1 MVVNSVRSPA
11 STSSDVVGFE
21 SSSEPTPS
29 IDRQFSYYHRPHPF
43 IFTMY
48 SPSYNPYYGPSHPGG
63 PVSAPGPPYPVYSAA
78 DSSQGHS
85 TKYGPPPPSSSGYGG
100 GSSGHGG
107 SSYGP
112 PGPPS
117 GGYEYHPPPHHP
129 PPVSHP
135 IPIHIHKSKPKKGKG
150 AALSALTL
158 LAFLYFLNLLQS
170 CLKEH
175 MDTMNPTVMVMT
187 AGATR
192 RKDVEEVMIS
202 DKDEM
207 VGEYD
212 ANGPGYA
219 AVDGKYHLLT
229 TSGNRTPEF
238 GGGGG
243 GSSSN
248 GGKHVY
254 RIRKTGNSGQ
264 RHRDEEGD
272 VIYYDYY

>member
-1 MVVNSVRSPA
+1 MVVNSVPSP
-11 STSSDVVGFE
+11 TSSP
-21 SSSEPTPS
+21 SEAEVFDAS
-29 IDRQFSYYHRPHPF
+29 IDRQFSYYRPHPF
-43 IFTMY
+43 VFTMY
-48 SPSYNPYYGPSHPGG
+48 SPSYNPYYGPSHPGGG

-78 DSSQGHS
+78 DSSPGHS

-100 GSSGHGG
+100 GSSSGHGG

-117 GGYEYHPPPHHP
+117 GGYEYHHHSPPPH

-135 IPIHIHKSKPKKGKG
+135 IPVHISKWKPKKGKG

-192 RKDVEEVMIS
+192 RKDVEDVLTGE
-202 DKDEM
+202 KDEM
-207 VGEYD
+207 IGAYD
-212 ANGPGYA
+212 VSDHGYGT
-219 AVDGKYHLLT
+219 VDGKYHLLT
-229 TSGNRTPEF
+229 TSGNQTDGF
-238 GGGGG
+238 D
-243 GSSSN
+243 
-248 GGKHVY
+248 GGKKHVS
-254 RIRKTGNSGQ
+254 RIRKIIGPGPK
-264 RHRDEEGD
+264 HRDTQSE
-272 VIYYDYY
+272 VIYYEYY